1 MTRKWVFL
9 VPVLVPLLFLATI
22 STLDFNFFSYYVS
35 SYCPSNNSVNW
46 VITSGRLN
54 LVQKT
59 ALESIFVHNPNVCLN
74 IYIKEKMDDTIG
86 ILHDIKRLQN
96 DGFLI
101 FILQYNFKA
110 LVDETMA
117 VTQAVPTHV
126 VDQFLKR
133 FPIYEKG
140 KGDLSQVV
148 TT

>member
-1 MTRKWVFL
+1 MGVFGACLGSPAIPRNHIHLGLQLPFILWV
-9 VPVLVPLLFLATI
+9 
-22 STLDFNFFSYYVS
+22 
-35 SYCPSNNSVNW
+35 
-46 VITSGRLN
+46 
-54 LVQKT
+54 
-59 ALESIFVHNPNVCLN
+59 FVHNPNVCLN

-140 KGDLSQVV
+140 KGDLSQLE
-148 TT
+148 

>member
-35 SYCPSNNSVNW
+35 SYCPSNYSVNW
-46 VITSGRLN
+46 VVTSGRLN

-86 ILHDIKRLQN
+86 ISHDIKRLQN

-140 KGDLSQVV
+140 KGDLSQLE
-148 TT
+148 